1 MSVDDIVKELRQ
13 IYYLRCDVFQMLNR
27 AITLFDQKKVNVSDQ
42 IKVLQRLGDFAKEIE
57 N

>member
-13 IYYLRCDVFQMLNR
+13 IYYLRCDVSQMLDR